1 MLIGNSSSFLEFFER
16 VTAKAQAEK
25 QGKGEQPLPRSLLY
39 IFFDN
44 WLVKIEQMIK
54 HSPQDASPY
63 LRDEVVLLRRESVI
77 GLLLFSTLP
86 ANAIKT
92 HLPKIIGLSSVLI
105 TDVTRYKKDQA
116 FLVTFDR
123 KDLVAAQRK
132 KVKFTPSPLLPHIS
146 MPKMVTILFFLI
158 QIEQSDPVASTNLLQ
173 LFATKLKEL
182 ASAYPNEVT
191 TEWISQVVDPP
202 VLSALQEL

>member
-1 MLIGNSSSFLEFFER
+1 MAHIHKKGTDQDISLFYYGLFIRVLIGNSSSFLEFFER

-39 IFFDN
+39 VFFDN

-86 ANAIKT
+86 ANEIKT

-105 TDVTRYKKDQA
+105 ADVTRYKKDQA

-132 KVKFTPSPLLPHIS
+132 KVRCPPFPPSHKYAI
-146 MPKMVTILFFLI
+146 KVTIVFF
-158 QIEQSDPVASTNLLQ
+158 S
-173 LFATKLKEL
+173 
-182 ASAYPNEVT
+182 
-191 TEWISQVVDPP
+191 
-202 VLSALQEL
+202 